1 MRTMVYLTRN
11 DVPMRHWELTE
22 DDEPLVVDV
31 PLSATN
37 AVMWRVV
44 VRTGEQDG
52 GAGQTGD

>member
-11 DVPMRHWELTE
+11 NVPMTHWELTE
-22 DDEPLVVDV
+22 DDEPLVVNV

-37 AVMWRVV
+37 AVEWRVV

-52 GAGQTGD
+52 G